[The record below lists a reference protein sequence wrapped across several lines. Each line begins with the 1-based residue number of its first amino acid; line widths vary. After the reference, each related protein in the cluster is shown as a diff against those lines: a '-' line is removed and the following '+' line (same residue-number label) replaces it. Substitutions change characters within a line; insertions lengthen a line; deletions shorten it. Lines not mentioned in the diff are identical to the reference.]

1 MMNLV
6 RELRGRQSAAGI
18 QMKGADANGYIWRFI
33 QLCNY
38 ALHGYYTCIS
48 YH

>member
-1 MMNLV
+1 MNLN
-6 RELRGRQSAAGI
+6 RELRGVKPTARI
-18 QMKGADANGYIWRFI
+18 QKKGVGANGYIWRFI

-38 ALHGYYTCIS
+38 ALHCYYTCIS